1 LDFDKAVGAVL
12 DFAEKDVNTLV
23 IITADHETGGVTVM
37 DGDFSKKSVEVRF
50 NTLKHTGV
58 MVPVFSFGPG
68 SENFTGVMQNTDIPK
83 KIRELSGLK

>member
-1 LDFDKAVGAVL
+1 
-12 DFAEKDVNTLV
+12 
-23 IITADHETGGVTVM
+23 M
-37 DGDFSKKSVEVRF
+37 EVRF